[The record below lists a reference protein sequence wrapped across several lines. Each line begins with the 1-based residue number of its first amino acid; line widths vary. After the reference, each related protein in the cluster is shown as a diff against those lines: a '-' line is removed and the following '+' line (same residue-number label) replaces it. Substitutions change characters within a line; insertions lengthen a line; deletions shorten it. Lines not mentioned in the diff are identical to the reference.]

1 MILFLT
7 LIKDNMQE
15 LGVGK
20 SSEKHIL
27 NMLEIITSS
36 QKGWY
41 KKGFESVGGLSKR
54 LGISEDTIYCIFI
67 ELIKVAIPL
76 KISLSDIEEVLR
88 HMIQEHTHPSKKLE
102 TPQELSDRLRLTMEA
117 IDHISFGIWRILYGL
132 LSNSGCGVWEPNLD
146 AFTNNDKA

>member
-36 QKGWY
+36 RKGWY

-67 ELIKVAIPL
+67 ELIKVAIPP

-88 HMIQEHTHPSKKLE
+88 LMIQEYTHPSKKPE
-102 TPQELSDRLRLTMEA
+102 TPQELSDRLRLPMET
-117 IDHISFGIWRILYGL
+117 IDHISFGIWSILYGL
-132 LSNSGCGVWEPNLD
+132 ELNSGCGVWEPNLD
-146 AFTNNDKA
+146 AFTSRDKG

>member
-1 MILFLT
+1 
-7 LIKDNMQE
+7 MQE

-36 QKGWY
+36 RKGWY

-67 ELIKVAIPL
+67 ELIKVAIPP

-88 HMIQEHTHPSKKLE
+88 LMIQEYTHPSKKPE
-102 TPQELSDRLRLTMEA
+102 TPQELSDRLRLPMEA
-117 IDHISFGIWRILYGL
+117 IDQISFGIWSILYGL
-132 LSNSGCGVWEPNLD
+132 ELNSGCGVWEPNLD
-146 AFTNNDKA
+146 AFTSRDKG